1 MREERQTKE
10 ASPRALDRL
19 ALSCTLLWATAVA
32 LTPVV
37 GIWVGIGA
45 AAIGLGAASLRLAP
59 SVLLPLLRPTPRL
72 LALGTL
78 AAFVMVA
85 ATYGLYP
92 PISRA
97 SAGLTAAVGVLYPL
111 LTAAQPF
118 WLPRVLLPFII
129 LAEELIWRGVV
140 FEALSRRLPLPPTV
154 LLSALIY
161 AGIHLPI
168 GSPLLLALA
177 LLCGFFWSTLR
188 AATGSLVPGLLS
200 HLVWDLLVFL
210 LWPLA

>member
-1 MREERQTKE
+1 LTATTGR
-10 ASPRALDRL
+10 RALDRL
-19 ALSCTLLWATAVA
+19 ALSCTLSWAAAVA

-72 LALGTL
+72 LALGGL
-78 AAFVMVA
+78 AAIVMVA

-92 PISRA
+92 PVSRS
-97 SAGLTAAVGVLYPL
+97 SAALTSAVGVLYPL
-111 LTAAQPF
+111 LTAARPA

-129 LAEELIWRGVV
+129 LAEELVWRGVV
-140 FEALSRRLPLPPTV
+140 FEALGRRLPLLPTI
-154 LLSALIY
+154 LLSSLVY
-161 AGIHLPI
+161 AAIHLPI

-177 LLCGFFWSTLR
+177 LLCGLFWSTLR
-188 AATGSLVPGLLS
+188 AATNSLVPSLLS

-210 LWPLA
+210 FRPLA